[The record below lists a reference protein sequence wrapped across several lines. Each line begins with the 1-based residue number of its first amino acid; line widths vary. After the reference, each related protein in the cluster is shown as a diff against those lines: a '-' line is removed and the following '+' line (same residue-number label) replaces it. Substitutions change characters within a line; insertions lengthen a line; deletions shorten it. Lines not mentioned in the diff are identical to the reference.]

1 MPTSSDK
8 SKISARSRENNKR
21 SIQPKLGDFK
31 RRGTDMQKG
40 ERTSLNRRRQMD
52 NIFENFRKDIED
64 TITPWSSSLWD
75 WRFPSVF
82 GGIDDAVEEEEM
94 MVRMP
99 IFDMTDKGDRYE
111 LQIELP
117 GIEKDKTNVKVTKDS
132 IEISGEQSMEE
143 KEVNKRKRYLY
154 KERSYKSFYRNIPI
168 PEEIISSM
176 VTAKMNNGILNV
188 ELPKKTP
195 TKLEKEEATKVDIK

>member
-8 SKISARSRENNKR
+8 SKINARSRENNKR

-31 RRGTDMQKG
+31 RRGTGMQKE
-40 ERTSLNRRRQMD
+40 ERASLNRRRQMD

-75 WRFPSVF
+75 LRFPSVF
-82 GGIDDAVEEEEM
+82 GTEDAVEEEEM

-111 LQIELP
+111 LQVELP
-117 GIEKDKTNVKVTKDS
+117 GIEKDKTNVTVTKDS

-143 KEVNKRKRYLY
+143 QEVNKRKRYLY

-168 PEEIISSM
+168 PEEIISSK

-188 ELPKKTP
+188 ELLKKTP
-195 TKLEKEEATKVDIK
+195 TKLEKEEATKGDIK